1 MNNKII
7 KELENAHR
15 EFITN
20 IRHYFDNKFRIDFL
34 LTVFDSN
41 RNIKLWNI
49 NNYDYPF
56 DIHAYKDGRI
66 DSVSFLNN
74 NNKIYILDSNSCAKY
89 KSAKS
94 VIPENVK
101 IFNLVGDEIKEI
113 NDSNDHCFFIDT
125 LYDNNCSKNFIIT
138 GNLGYLKS
146 YDFDNNKLYHKY
158 YDNENIKKMAHFS
171 AVINKNENLIK
182 LIDSSK
188 DGFIRIW
195 NFHSNILLNKIN
207 LNSGKLYGI
216 CLWNDNNLLVVCEDK
231 TIKLLNINNNTI
243 VKEFKG
249 HGREEISIKKIYHN
263 KYGECIISQGKGED
277 QIKLWMMNDL

>member
-1 MNNKII
+1 M
-7 KELENAHR
+7 A
-15 EFITN
+15 
-20 IRHYFDNKFRIDFL
+20 
-34 LTVFDSN
+34 
-41 RNIKLWNI
+41 
-49 NNYDYPF
+49 
-56 DIHAYKDGRI
+56 
-66 DSVSFLNN
+66 
-74 NNKIYILDSNSCAKY
+74 SNSCTKY

-94 VIPENVK
+94 IIPENIK
-101 IFNLVGDEIKEI
+101 IFNLDGDEIKEI

-125 LYDNNCSKNFIIT
+125 YYDNNCSKNFIIT

-182 LIDSSK
+182 LIDSSR

-195 NFHSNILLNKIN
+195 NFHLNILLNKIN
-207 LNSGKLYGI
+207 LNCGKLYDI
-216 CLWNDNNLLVVCEDK
+216 CLWNDNNLLVGCEDK

-249 HGREEISIKKIYHN
+249 HVREVISIKKIYHN